1 MELTK
6 IIKTLILAKN
16 LVSRAI
22 IRTHIFYLEI
32 LTVFASEI
40 FVFETNRQKPNSK
53 LHWIIEFRYCQGA
66 GRRIII
72 VFYPTKFEEKK
83 LAKKLT

>member
-32 LTVFASEI
+32 LPFFASEI
-40 FVFETNRQKPNSK
+40 FVFETNRQKPISK
-53 LHWIIEFRYCQGA
+53 LHWKIQIEFRYCQGA
-66 GRRIII
+66 QAG
-72 VFYPTKFEEKK
+72 E
-83 LAKKLT
+83 